1 MQSKLIILGLGF
13 IQRLTEFLPVSSSGH
28 LALMQIFGGVGD
40 MPVAY
45 DIVLHCATMLATL
58 IFFGYD
64 IYYLAMEW
72 FCGLRS
78 EAARTKE
85 GWPTGW
91 AVIFATVITAVM
103 GIGMRSVLETVM
115 QSSLFVGIG
124 LLITGIVLCCACL
137 LHPGYGHIRPS
148 DGIGVGLA
156 QGIATL
162 PGISRSGMTI
172 VAGCLLGLSREDA
185 FRLSFLVSI
194 PAILGATILE
204 AVELGG
210 FSNFVAELPSG
221 WIGGAVAAFVS
232 GLAAL
237 YILKK
242 LVISAKWWLFGI
254 YCLIIGIATI
264 VISFVGV

>member
-1 MQSKLIILGLGF
+1 MQIKIIILGL
-13 IQRLTEFLPVSSSGH
+13 IQGLTEFLPVSSSGH

-45 DIVLHCATMLATL
+45 DIVLHCATMLATF

-72 FCGLRS
+72 FCGFAS
-78 EAARTKE
+78 QTARTKE

-91 AVIFATVITAVM
+91 AVIFATVITAAI

-115 QSSLFVGIG
+115 QNSLFVGLG
-124 LLITGIVLCCACL
+124 LMITGVVLVCACFIQ
-137 LHPGYGHIRPS
+137 PGYGHIRPV
-148 DGIGVGLA
+148 DGISVGLA

-172 VAGCLLGLSREDA
+172 VTGCLVGLSREDA
-185 FRLSFLVSI
+185 FRLSFLISI

-221 WIGGAVAAFVS
+221 WFGGATAAFVS
-232 GLAAL
+232 GLCAL
-237 YILKK
+237 YVLKK
-242 LVISAKWWLFGI
+242 VVISAKWWLFGI
-254 YCLIIGIATI
+254 YCLLVGTASV